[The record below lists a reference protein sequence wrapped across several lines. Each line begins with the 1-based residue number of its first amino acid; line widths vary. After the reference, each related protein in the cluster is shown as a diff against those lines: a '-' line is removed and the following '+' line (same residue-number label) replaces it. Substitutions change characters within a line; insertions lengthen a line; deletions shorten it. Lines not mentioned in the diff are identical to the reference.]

1 MLQIPFFDWTLEQ
14 IMELFMNNWTVAWV
28 LILSGGLLAIW
39 LLENITD
46 PIPLLGSIFDL
57 LVHVGTFLGFFVG
70 ILNIFVGYVILTAVP
85 GATIVAAVL
94 ILVGFSLVMRVLSKF
109 PLALVFS
116 VALAAFVAATVY
128 GFVAPYVGSTLYN
141 TVPTVAQIV
150 DFLISGKG
158 LLIIGF
164 IVFCVAY
171 VVSGLILKLIELIG
185 KIFASV
191 PVSVIVG
198 LAAIAVGVVVI
209 LLPALVGMPTVI
221 PWPT

>member
-14 IMELFMNNWTVAWV
+14 IMAFFMNDWTLAWV

-70 ILNIFVGYVILTAVP
+70 ILDIFVGYVVWTVQP
-85 GATIVAAVL
+85 GAVIVAGIL
-94 ILVGFSLVMRVLSKF
+94 ILMGFSLVMRVLSKF
-109 PLALVFS
+109 PLALVF
-116 VALAAFVAATVY
+116 ALAVAVFAAATMY
-128 GFVAPYVGSTLYN
+128 GFVQPLTGNATLMSVQFMADTIN
-141 TVPTVAQIV
+141 
-150 DFLISGKG
+150 FLISGKG

-171 VVSGLILKLIELIG
+171 VVGGLILKLIQLIG

-198 LAAIAVGVVVI
+198 LAAIGVGLVI
-209 LLPALVGMPTVI
+209 IFAPTLLGLVA
-221 PWPT
+221 WP

>member
-1 MLQIPFFDWTLEQ
+1 MLQIPFFDWTLAD
-14 IMELFMNNWTVAWV
+14 IMLFFQSDWILAWV

-70 ILNIFVGYVILTAVP
+70 ILDIFVGYVVWTMQP

-94 ILVGFSLVMRVLSKF
+94 ILLGFSLVMRVLSKF
-109 PLALVFS
+109 PLALVFAAA
-116 VALAAFVAATVY
+116 VAAFGAATMY
-128 GFVAPYVGSTLYN
+128 GFVQPLTNDALIMAIPGVSDAIL
-141 TVPTVAQIV
+141 
-150 DFLISGKG
+150 FLISGKG

-164 IVFCVAY
+164 IIFCVAY
-171 VVSGLILKLIELIG
+171 VVGGLIIKLIQLIG

-198 LAAIAVGVVVI
+198 LAAIAVGVVI
-209 LLPALVGMPTVI
+209 IFAPGLLGLV
-221 PWPT
+221 PWI